1 MFRPQL
7 NPSENIREKMRLFEG
22 QDANLE
28 CSGGQRRR
36 HSDVQQYQQQQ
47 QHFNLTSGSA
57 SYDQFQTT
65 ITNDRGSTRM
75 MPPINRND
83 AQQGH
88 SDGGQ
93 GLIVPKKLINPCVDS
108 MDRQNLHR
116 ELMFNQKMGKSV
128 LNQKSELQR
137 ALEKQ
142 KERQVLAAQNLAKQQ
157 AAENSIANE
166 LGRVIMQRAARLE
179 QKNLAAAAAGSGSQ
193 SDPHPDSI
201 NPEYLNARAKLR
213 ATQAAA
219 VYSK

>member
-1 MFRPQL
+1 
-7 NPSENIREKMRLFEG
+7 
-22 QDANLE
+22 
-28 CSGGQRRR
+28 
-36 HSDVQQYQQQQ
+36 
-47 QHFNLTSGSA
+47 
-57 SYDQFQTT
+57 
-65 ITNDRGSTRM
+65 

-83 AQQGH
+83 SQQGGH
-88 SDGGQ
+88 TMTDSQ

-166 LGRVIMQRAARLE
+166 LGRVIMQRAARIE
-179 QKNLAAAAAGSGSQ
+179 QKNLAAAAAAGSGSQ
-193 SDPHPDSI
+193 ADQHPDSI

>member
-7 NPSENIREKMRLFEG
+7 NPTERIREKMRLFE
-22 QDANLE
+22 QDASLE
-28 CSGGQRRR
+28 GSGQQRRR
-36 HSDVQQYQQQQ
+36 YSD
-47 QHFNLTSGSA
+47 
-57 SYDQFQTT
+57 QTELLAGGDYFEHP
-65 ITNDRGSTRM
+65 NPM
-75 MPPINRND
+75 MPPINHSATPGIMTD
-83 AQQGH
+83 A
-88 SDGGQ
+88 Q
-93 GLIVPKKLINPCVDS
+93 GLIVPKKLINPCSES

-128 LNQKSELQR
+128 LNQKTELQR

-157 AAENSIANE
+157 AQENSIANE

-179 QKNLAAAAAGSGSQ
+179 QKSLAAAAAGSQ
-193 SDPHPDSI
+193 QDQPDSI

-213 ATQAAA
+213 ATTA

>member
-7 NPSENIREKMRLFEG
+7 NPSQNIREKMRLFE
-22 QDANLE
+22 QDASLDE
-28 CSGGQRRR
+28 FGQYQPHPLHHRRR
-36 HSDVQQYQQQQ
+36 YSDTSNNNSSRSSSSVSYGGGPYQSQS
-47 QHFNLTSGSA
+47 HAELGPNLTG
-57 SYDQFQTT
+57 
-65 ITNDRGSTRM
+65 RM
-75 MPPINRND
+75 MPPIN
-83 AQQGH
+83 H
-88 SDGGQ
+88 SQAVMTDSQ
-93 GLIVPKKLINPCVDS
+93 GLIVPKKLANPCIES

-157 AAENSIANE
+157 AQEHTISNE

-179 QKNLAAAAAGSGSQ
+179 QKNLAAAAAGSQ
-193 SDPHPDSI
+193 QDQPDSI

>member
-7 NPSENIREKMRLFEG
+7 NPSQNIREKMRLFE
-22 QDANLE
+22 QDGSLDDEFHYRSHPLHHRRRYSDNSNDSSYGFTRGAGAG
-28 CSGGQRRR
+28 SGGG
-36 HSDVQQYQQQQ
+36 QYQNRN
-47 QHFNLTSGSA
+47 HEA
-57 SYDQFQTT
+57 DSYP
-65 ITNDRGSTRM
+65 RM
-75 MPPINRND
+75 MPPINHS
-83 AQQGH
+83 QGVMTD
-88 SDGGQ
+88 SQ
-93 GLIVPKKLINPCVDS
+93 GLIVPKKLANPCLES

-128 LNQKSELQR
+128 LNQKSELQQ

-157 AAENSIANE
+157 AQEHTISNE

-179 QKNLAAAAAGSGSQ
+179 QKNLAAAAAGSQ
-193 SDPHPDSI
+193 QDQPDSI

-213 ATQAAA
+213 ATQA

>member
-1 MFRPQL
+1 
-7 NPSENIREKMRLFEG
+7 
-22 QDANLE
+22 
-28 CSGGQRRR
+28 
-36 HSDVQQYQQQQ
+36 
-47 QHFNLTSGSA
+47 
-57 SYDQFQTT
+57 
-65 ITNDRGSTRM
+65 M
-75 MPPINRND
+75 MPPINRES
-83 AQQGH
+83 QGGH
-88 SDGGQ
+88 GHGAMGAEQQ
-93 GLIVPKKLINPCVDS
+93 GLIVPKKLANPCVDS

-116 ELMFNQKMGKSV
+116 ELMFNQKMGKNV

-157 AAENSIANE
+157 AAEHSIANE

-179 QKNLAAAAAGSGSQ
+179 QKNLAAAAAGSQ
-193 SDPHPDSI
+193 HQDQQPDSI

>member
-1 MFRPQL
+1 MGVNQ
-7 NPSENIREKMRLFEG
+7 SGEC
-22 QDANLE
+22 DASLE
-28 CSGGQRRR
+28 CSGGQQRRR
-36 HSDVQQYQQQQ
+36 HSDIQQYPQQ
-47 QHFNLTSGSA
+47 FNLNGNCSSSA
-57 SYDQFQTT
+57 SYDH
-65 ITNDRGSTRM
+65 IAGGNGRASTRM

-83 AQQGH
+83 ATTQQGGH
-88 SDGGQ
+88 TMTDSQ

-179 QKNLAAAAAGSGSQ
+179 QKNLAAAAAAGSGQ
-193 SDPHPDSI
+193 GTEQPDSI

-213 ATQAAA
+213 ATQSAATA

>member
-1 MFRPQL
+1 
-7 NPSENIREKMRLFEG
+7 
-22 QDANLE
+22 
-28 CSGGQRRR
+28 
-36 HSDVQQYQQQQ
+36 
-47 QHFNLTSGSA
+47 
-57 SYDQFQTT
+57 
-65 ITNDRGSTRM
+65 

-83 AQQGH
+83 ATTQQGSH
-88 SDGGQ
+88 TMTDSQ

-179 QKNLAAAAAGSGSQ
+179 QKNLAAAAAAGSGQ
-193 SDPHPDSI
+193 GTDQPDSI

-213 ATQAAA
+213 ATQSAATA

>member
-1 MFRPQL
+1 
-7 NPSENIREKMRLFEG
+7 
-22 QDANLE
+22 
-28 CSGGQRRR
+28 
-36 HSDVQQYQQQQ
+36 
-47 QHFNLTSGSA
+47 
-57 SYDQFQTT
+57 
-65 ITNDRGSTRM
+65 

-83 AQQGH
+83 ATTQQGSH
-88 SDGGQ
+88 NMTDSQ

-179 QKNLAAAAAGSGSQ
+179 QKNLAAAAAAGSGQ
-193 SDPHPDSI
+193 QEQPDSI

-213 ATQAAA
+213 ATQAAQA